1 MSLPPLQG
9 TAAGHMPVAA
19 KEGAIAES
27 LEADGVKK
35 KKSKVLTWQLHNI
48 KII

>member
-35 KKSKVLTWQLHNI
+35 KNQRS
-48 KII
+48 